1 MSDINMAL
9 DECFENLAN
18 AVVIKAANDYVE
30 YGTKLKLHRGG
41 HFRFSELEINE
52 AIRLYEDAKKFLKSK
67 RLIIYTKVDGGYL
80 INKLNIQIDN
90 KIKEYGIESEV

>member
-41 HFRFSELEINE
+41 TLSFQNQ
-52 AIRLYEDAKKFLKSK
+52 K
-67 RLIIYTKVDGGYL
+67 
-80 INKLNIQIDN
+80 
-90 KIKEYGIESEV
+90 

>member
-41 HFRFSELEINE
+41 ILSFQN
-52 AIRLYEDAKKFLKSK
+52 
-67 RLIIYTKVDGGYL
+67 
-80 INKLNIQIDN
+80 
-90 KIKEYGIESEV
+90 